1 MSSLYIGI
9 MSGTSLDGI
18 DLVLVRFT
26 QSTDEQLQPELLE
39 SLLCPF
45 PELLRQQLSQL
56 AQTGPDEL
64 ELMGLVEQQLALA
77 YAAAVKQLLAK
88 AKVTPEQIS
97 AIGCHGQTIRHR
109 PYAQYP
115 FTYQIGDMFR
125 LASETQIR
133 VIADFRRKDMAYGGQ
148 GAPLVP
154 AFHKAIFAKP
164 DCYRAILNI
173 GGIAN
178 VTLLN
183 PNQSVR
189 GFDTGPGNGLMDN
202 WIQQQGLGLYDKD
215 GLYAASG
222 SIQQDLLEKLLSDPY
237 FQLQGPKSTGREYF
251 NSSWLAD
258 KIATTKYAPAD
269 VQRTLTRFTAQS
281 IRIALAN
288 EAITELFVCGGGAYN
303 KVLID
308 DLQQQFPNV
317 SIAQTASLG
326 VKADDVE
333 AMAFAWLAF
342 AFDHKIAGNIPEVTG
357 ARKAV
362 VLGAEFSYG

>member
-1 MSSLYIGI
+1 MSGLYIGI

-18 DLVLVRFT
+18 DLVLVRFGK
-26 QSTDEQLQPELLE
+26 SEQNALQPQLLD
-39 SLLCPF
+39 SLLLPF
-45 PELLRQQLSQL
+45 PTQLRQQLNQL
-56 AQTGPDEL
+56 TQSGPDEL

-77 YAAAVKQLLAK
+77 YAEAVNQFLAK
-88 AKVTPEQIS
+88 NKLSPTQIE

-109 PYAQYP
+109 PYAQFP

-125 LASETQIR
+125 LAAETQIR

-154 AFHKAIFAKP
+154 AFHQAIFARP
-164 DCYRAILNI
+164 DSYRAILNI

-178 VTLLN
+178 ITLLQ
-183 PNQSVR
+183 PNQPVR
-189 GFDTGPGNGLMDN
+189 GFDTGPGNGLMDH
-202 WIQQQGLGLYDKD
+202 WIQQQGLGLFDKD

-222 SIQQDLLEKLLSDPY
+222 SIQQDLLANLLSDPY

-251 NSSWLAD
+251 NPQWLAQ
-258 KIATTKYAPAD
+258 KLQAKNYAPAD

-281 IRIALAN
+281 IKVALNN
-288 EAITELFVCGGGAYN
+288 EAIEELFICGGGAYN
-303 KVLID
+303 KVLIN
-308 DLQQQFPNV
+308 DLQQLFPAV
-317 SIAQTASLG
+317 QVRQTASLG

-333 AMAFAWLAF
+333 AMAFAWLAY
-342 AFDHKIAGNIPEVTG
+342 AYDQKIPGNIPDVTG

-362 VLGAEFSYG
+362 VLGAEFSS

>member
-18 DLVLVRFT
+18 DLVLVRFS
-26 QSTDEQLQPELLE
+26 QSAREKTQPELLD

-45 PELLRQQLSQL
+45 PEQLRLQLSQL
-56 AQTGPDEL
+56 AQSGPDEL
-64 ELMGLVEQQLALA
+64 ELMGLVEQQLASA
-77 YAAAVKQLLAK
+77 YADAVKQLLSR
-88 AKVTPEQIS
+88 AKVTPELIS

-109 PYAQYP
+109 PYAAFP

-125 LASETQIR
+125 LAAETQIR
-133 VIADFRRKDMAYGGQ
+133 VVADFRRKDMAYGGQ

-154 AFHKAIFAKP
+154 AFHQAVFANSS
-164 DCYRAILNI
+164 YRAILNI

-178 VTLLN
+178 VTLLQ
-183 PNQSVR
+183 PDHPVR

-215 GLYAASG
+215 GQYAASG
-222 SIQQDLLEKLLSDPY
+222 AIRQDLLADLLSDPY

-251 NSSWLAD
+251 NDLWLEQ
-258 KIATTKYAPAD
+258 KLHNGNYTPAD
-269 VQRTLTRFTAQS
+269 VQRTLTRLTAQS
-281 IRIALAN
+281 IKIALAN
-288 EAITELFVCGGGAYN
+288 EAIEELFVCGGGAYN
-303 KVLID
+303 QVLMD
-308 DLQQQFPNV
+308 DLQQLFPKV
-317 SIAQTASLG
+317 QLEQTANLG

-333 AMAFAWLAF
+333 AMAFAWLAY
-342 AFDHKIAGNIPEVTG
+342 AYDQKIPGNIPEVTG

-362 VLGAEFSYG
+362 VLGAEFSC

>member
-18 DLVLVRFT
+18 DLVLVRFD
-26 QSTDEQLQPELLE
+26 QSAREKLLPELLD

-45 PELLRQQLSQL
+45 PEQLRQQLSQL
-56 AQTGPDEL
+56 AQSGPDEL
-64 ELMGLVEQQLALA
+64 ELLGLVEQQLALA
-77 YAAAVKQLLAK
+77 YADAVKQLLAK
-88 AKVTPEQIS
+88 AKVTPEQIK

-109 PYAQYP
+109 PYAQFP

-125 LASETQIR
+125 LAAETQIR

-154 AFHKAIFAKP
+154 AFHKAIFAEP
-164 DCYRAILNI
+164 NRYRAILNI

-178 VTLLN
+178 VTLLQ
-183 PNQSVR
+183 PNQPVR

-202 WIQQQGLGLYDKD
+202 WIQQQALGLYDKD

-222 SIQQDLLEKLLSDPY
+222 VIQQDLLTDLLSDPY

-251 NSSWLAD
+251 NPQWLAQ
-258 KIATTKYAPAD
+258 KLQGQHHAPAD

-281 IRIALAN
+281 IKIALVN
-288 EAITELFVCGGGAYN
+288 EAIEQLFVCGGGAYN
-303 KVLID
+303 KVLIA
-308 DLQQQFPNV
+308 DLQQLFPAV
-317 SIAQTASLG
+317 QLQQTASLG

-333 AMAFAWLAF
+333 AMAFAWLAY
-342 AFDHKIAGNIPEVTG
+342 AYDHKIPGNIPEVTG
-357 ARKAV
+357 ASKAV
-362 VLGAEFSYG
+362 VLGAEFSS

>member
-18 DLVLVRFT
+18 DLVLVRFGA
-26 QSTDEQLQPELLE
+26 SRFPQLVD

-45 PELLRQQLSQL
+45 PEQLRQQLSQL
-56 AQTGPDEL
+56 AQSGPDEL
-64 ELMGLVEQQLALA
+64 EVMGLVEQQLALA
-77 YAAAVKQLLAK
+77 YADAVKQLLAK
-88 AKVTPEQIS
+88 AKVSPEQIS

-109 PYAQYP
+109 PYAQFP

-125 LASETQIR
+125 LAAETRIR

-154 AFHKAIFAKP
+154 AFHKAIFAEQNS
-164 DCYRAILNI
+164 YRAILNI

-178 VTLLN
+178 VTLLH
-183 PNQSVR
+183 PEQPVR

-202 WIQQQGLGLYDKD
+202 WIQQQSLGLYDKD

-222 SIQQDLLEKLLSDPY
+222 VIQQDLLTDLCSDPY

-251 NSSWLAD
+251 NSEWLAD
-258 KIATTKYAPAD
+258 KLQAKNYNPAD

-281 IRIALAN
+281 IKIALVN
-288 EAITELFVCGGGAYN
+288 EAINELFVCGGGAYN
-303 KVLID
+303 KVLIS
-308 DLQQQFPNV
+308 DLQQLFPTV
-317 SIAQTASLG
+317 QLQQTASLG

-333 AMAFAWLAF
+333 AMAFAWLAY
-342 AFDHKIAGNIPEVTG
+342 AYDHKISGNIPEVTG

-362 VLGAEFSYG
+362 VLGAEFSC

>member
-1 MSSLYIGI
+1 

-18 DLVLVRFT
+18 DLVLVRFSQPT
-26 QSTDEQLQPELLE
+26 PNTLQPELLC

-45 PELLRQQLSQL
+45 PEQLRQQLSQL
-56 AQTGPDEL
+56 AQSGPDEL

-77 YAAAVKQLLAK
+77 YADAVQQLLAK
-88 AKVTPEQIS
+88 AKLPPEQVT

-109 PYAQYP
+109 PYAAYP

-125 LASETQIR
+125 LAAETQIR

-154 AFHKAIFAKP
+154 AFHQAIFAKP
-164 DCYRAILNI
+164 DSYRAILNI

-178 VTLLN
+178 VTLLA
-183 PNQSVR
+183 PSQAVR

-222 SIQQDLLEKLLSDPY
+222 AIQQPLLENLLSDPY

-251 NSSWLAD
+251 NPAWLSN
-258 KIATTKYAPAD
+258 KLQGKVYAPAD
-269 VQRTLTRFTAQS
+269 VQRTLTRFTAES
-281 IRIALAN
+281 ISLALAN
-288 EAITELFVCGGGAYN
+288 EAIEELFVCGGGAYN
-303 KVLID
+303 KVLVS
-308 DLQQQFPNV
+308 DLQQLLSGVEIQ
-317 SIAQTASLG
+317 QTASLG

-333 AMAFAWLAF
+333 AMAFAWLAY
-342 AFDHKIAGNIPEVTG
+342 AYDHQIPGNIPEVTG

-362 VLGAEFSYG
+362 VLGAEFSS

>member
-1 MSSLYIGI
+1 MSNLYIGI

-18 DLVLVRFT
+18 DLVLVRFN
-26 QSTDEQLQPELLE
+26 QSIQEKLQPELLD

-45 PELLRQQLSQL
+45 PEQLRLQLSQL
-56 AQTGPDEL
+56 AQSGPDEL

-77 YAAAVKQLLAK
+77 YADAVKQLLSK
-88 AKVTPEQIS
+88 AKVAPEQIS

-109 PYAQYP
+109 PYAAFP

-125 LASETQIR
+125 LAAETQIR

-164 DCYRAILNI
+164 NSYRAILNI

-178 VTLLN
+178 VTLLQ
-183 PNQSVR
+183 PNQPVR

-202 WIQQQGLGLYDKD
+202 WFQQQNLGLYDED
-215 GLYAASG
+215 GRYAASG
-222 SIQQDLLEKLLSDPY
+222 VLEQDLLKELLSDPY

-251 NSSWLAD
+251 NDVWLEQ
-258 KIATTKYAPAD
+258 KLQNGHYAPAD

-281 IRIALAN
+281 IKIALAH
-288 EAITELFVCGGGAYN
+288 EAMDELFVCGGGAYN
-303 KVLID
+303 QVLMS
-308 DLQQQFPNV
+308 DLQQLFPAV
-317 SIAQTASLG
+317 QLQQTSNLG

-333 AMAFAWLAF
+333 AMAFAWLAY
-342 AFDHKIAGNIPEVTG
+342 AYDQKIPGNIPEVTG

-362 VLGAEFSYG
+362 VLGAEFSC

>member
-1 MSSLYIGI
+1 MSGLYIGI

-18 DLVLVRFT
+18 DLVLVRFG
-26 QSTDEQLQPELLE
+26 QSPTVKLQPELLE
-39 SLLCPF
+39 SLLYPF
-45 PELLRQQLSQL
+45 PTELRQQLSQL
-56 AQTGPDEL
+56 AQSGPDEL
-64 ELMGLVEQQLALA
+64 ELMGLAEQQLAMA
-77 YAAAVKQLLAK
+77 YANAVKQLLAK
-88 AKVTPEQIS
+88 AKVAPEQIS

-109 PYAQYP
+109 PYAQFP

-125 LASETQIR
+125 LAAETQIR

-164 DCYRAILNI
+164 DSYRAILNI

-178 VTLLN
+178 VTLLQ
-183 PNQSVR
+183 PNRPVR

-202 WIQQQGLGLYDKD
+202 WIQQQGLGLYDK
-215 GLYAASG
+215 GGEFAASG
-222 SIQQDLLEKLLSDPY
+222 TIQQDLLAALLSDPY

-251 NSSWLAD
+251 NELWLEQ
-258 KIATTKYAPAD
+258 KLQSRHYAPAD

-281 IRIALAN
+281 IKIALAH
-288 EAITELFVCGGGAYN
+288 EAIAELFICGGGAYN
-303 KVLID
+303 QVLVSD
-308 DLQQQFPNV
+308 LRQLFPALQLQQT
-317 SIAQTASLG
+317 SSLG

-342 AFDHKIAGNIPEVTG
+342 AYDNQIPGNIPEVTG
-357 ARKAV
+357 ASKAV
-362 VLGAEFSYG
+362 ILGVEFSY

>member
-18 DLVLVRFT
+18 DLVLVRFG
-26 QSTDEQLQPELLE
+26 QSAPEKLQPELLD

-45 PELLRQQLSQL
+45 PEQLRQQLSQL
-56 AQTGPDEL
+56 AQSGPDEL
-64 ELMGLVEQQLALA
+64 EVMGLVEQKLALA
-77 YAAAVKQLLAK
+77 YADAVKQLLAK
-88 AKVTPEQIS
+88 AKVIPEQIS

-109 PYAQYP
+109 PYSQFP

-125 LASETQIR
+125 LAAETQIR

-154 AFHKAIFAKP
+154 AFHKAIFAEP
-164 DCYRAILNI
+164 NSYRAILNI

-178 VTLLN
+178 VTLLQ
-183 PNQSVR
+183 PNQPVR

-215 GLYAASG
+215 GMYAASG
-222 SIQQDLLEKLLSDPY
+222 VIQQDLLTDLCSDPY

-251 NSSWLAD
+251 NDLWLAQ
-258 KIATTKYAPAD
+258 KLHAKNYTPAD

-281 IRIALAN
+281 IKIALVN
-288 EAITELFVCGGGAYN
+288 EAINELFVCGGGAYN
-303 KVLID
+303 KVLIS
-308 DLQQQFPNV
+308 DLQQLFPAV
-317 SIAQTASLG
+317 QLQQTASLG

-333 AMAFAWLAF
+333 AMAFAWLAY
-342 AFDHKIAGNIPEVTG
+342 AYDHKIPGNIPEVTG

-362 VLGAEFSYG
+362 ILGAEFSC

>member
-18 DLVLVRFT
+18 DLVLVRFG
-26 QSTDEQLQPELLE
+26 QSPFPQLAE

-45 PELLRQQLSQL
+45 PEQLRQHLSQL

-77 YAAAVKQLLAK
+77 YADAVKLLLAK
-88 AKVTPEQIS
+88 AKVTPEQVK
-97 AIGCHGQTIRHR
+97 AIGCHGQTVRHR
-109 PYAQYP
+109 PYAQFP

-125 LASETQIR
+125 LAAETQIR

-154 AFHKAIFAKP
+154 AFHKAIFAEP
-164 DCYRAILNI
+164 NSYRAILNI

-178 VTLLN
+178 VTLLQ
-183 PNQSVR
+183 PNRPVR

-202 WIQQQGLGLYDKD
+202 WIQQQGLGLYDED
-215 GLYAASG
+215 GVYAASG
-222 SIQQDLLEKLLSDPY
+222 AIQQDLLTDLLSDPY

-251 NSSWLAD
+251 NSQWLAN
-258 KIATTKYAPAD
+258 KLRGKTYFPAD

-281 IRIALAN
+281 IKIALSH
-288 EAITELFVCGGGAYN
+288 EAVEELFVCGGGAYN
-303 KVLID
+303 KVLIS
-308 DLQQQFPNV
+308 DLQQLFPAAQ
-317 SIAQTASLG
+317 IQQTASLG
-326 VKADDVE
+326 IKADDVE
-333 AMAFAWLAF
+333 AMAFAWLAY
-342 AFDHKIAGNIPEVTG
+342 AYDQNIPGNIPEVTG

-362 VLGAEFSYG
+362 VLGVEFSC

>member
-1 MSSLYIGI
+1 MSGLYIGI

-18 DLVLVRFT
+18 DLVLVRF
-26 QSTDEQLQPELLE
+26 SGSHFPQLVDA
-39 SLLCPF
+39 LLCPF
-45 PELLRQQLSQL
+45 PEQLRLQLSQL
-56 AQTGPDEL
+56 AQSGPDEL
-64 ELMGLVEQQLALA
+64 ERMGLVEQQLALA
-77 YAAAVKQLLAK
+77 YANAVKQLLDK

-109 PYAQYP
+109 PYAQFP

-125 LASETQIR
+125 LAAETQIR
-133 VIADFRRKDMAYGGQ
+133 VIADFRRKDMVYGGQ

-154 AFHKAIFAKP
+154 AFHQAIFAIP
-164 DCYRAILNI
+164 NSYRAILNI

-178 VTLLN
+178 VTLLQ
-183 PNQSVR
+183 PGKPVR

-222 SIQQDLLEKLLSDPY
+222 TIQQDLLTALLSDPY

-251 NSSWLAD
+251 NAGWLSD
-258 KIATTKYAPAD
+258 KLQARQHAPAD

-281 IRIALAN
+281 IKIALAN
-288 EAITELFVCGGGAYN
+288 ESINELFVCGGGAYN
-303 KVLID
+303 KVLVE
-308 DLQQQFPNV
+308 DLQQLFPAV
-317 SIAQTASLG
+317 QLQQTSSLG

-333 AMAFAWLAF
+333 AMAFAWLAY
-342 AFDHKIAGNIPEVTG
+342 AYDHKIPGNIPEVTG
-357 ARKAV
+357 ASKAV
-362 VLGAEFSYG
+362 VLGAEFSC

>member
-18 DLVLVRFT
+18 DLVLVRFD
-26 QSTDEQLQPELLE
+26 QSAPEKLQPVLLN

-45 PELLRQQLSQL
+45 PEQLRQQLSQL
-56 AQTGPDEL
+56 AQSGPDEL

-77 YAAAVKQLLAK
+77 YADAVQQLLSK
-88 AKVTPEQIS
+88 ANVTPEQIT

-109 PYAQYP
+109 PYAQFP

-125 LASETQIR
+125 LAAETQIR

-154 AFHKAIFAKP
+154 AFHQAIFAKP
-164 DCYRAILNI
+164 NSYRAILNI

-178 VTLLN
+178 VTLLQ
-183 PNQSVR
+183 PNQLVR

-222 SIQQDLLEKLLSDPY
+222 AIQQDLLTNLLSDRY

-251 NSSWLAD
+251 NAEWLAQ
-258 KIATTKYAPAD
+258 KLQAENYAPAD
-269 VQRTLTRFTAQS
+269 VQRTLTRFTAES
-281 IRIALAN
+281 IKIALVN
-288 EAITELFVCGGGAYN
+288 EAINELFVCGGGAYN
-303 KVLID
+303 KVLIS
-308 DLQQQFPNV
+308 DLQQLFPKV
-317 SIAQTASLG
+317 QLQQTASLG

-333 AMAFAWLAF
+333 AMAFAWLAY
-342 AFDHKIAGNIPEVTG
+342 AYDNKIAGNIPEVTG
-357 ARKAV
+357 ASKAV
-362 VLGAEFSYG
+362 VLGVEFSV

>member
-18 DLVLVRFT
+18 DLVLVRFGPRP
-26 QSTDEQLQPELLE
+26 QDKLQPELLD

-45 PELLRQQLSQL
+45 SELLRQQLSQL
-56 AQTGPDEL
+56 AQSGPNEL
-64 ELMGLVEQQLALA
+64 ELMGQAEQQLALA
-77 YAAAVKQLLAK
+77 YADAVKQLLAK
-88 AKVTPEQIS
+88 AKVAAEQIS

-109 PYAQYP
+109 PYAQFP

-125 LASETQIR
+125 LAAQTQIR

-164 DCYRAILNI
+164 DSYRAILNI

-178 VTLLN
+178 ITLLQ
-183 PNQSVR
+183 PNMPVR

-202 WIQQQGLGLYDKD
+202 WIQQQGLGLFDKD

-222 SIQQDLLEKLLSDPY
+222 VVQQDLLANLLSDPY

-251 NSSWLAD
+251 NPQWLAH
-258 KIATTKYAPAD
+258 KLLANNYAAAD
-269 VQRTLTRFTAQS
+269 VQRTLTRFTAES
-281 IRIALAN
+281 IKIALVN
-288 EAITELFVCGGGAYN
+288 ETIEELFVCGGGAYN
-303 KVLID
+303 KVLFS
-308 DLQQQFPNV
+308 DLQQLLPAVRLQ
-317 SIAQTASLG
+317 QTASLG
-326 VKADDVE
+326 IKADDVE
-333 AMAFAWLAF
+333 AMAFAWLAY
-342 AFDHKIAGNIPEVTG
+342 AYDHKIPGNIPEVTG

-362 VLGAEFSYG
+362 VLGAEFTY

>member
-1 MSSLYIGI
+1 MSGLYIGI

-18 DLVLVRFT
+18 DLVLVRFD
-26 QSTDEQLQPELLE
+26 QSAQRKLRPELLH

-56 AQTGPDEL
+56 SQSGSDEI
-64 ELMGLVEQQLALA
+64 ELLGLVEQQLALA
-77 YAAAVKQLLAK
+77 YADAVKQLLAN

-109 PYAQYP
+109 PYATYP

-125 LASETQIR
+125 LAAETQIR

-154 AFHKAIFAKP
+154 AFHKAIFTKP
-164 DCYRAILNI
+164 DSYRAILNI

-178 VTLLN
+178 VTLLE
-183 PNQSVR
+183 PNQPVR
-189 GFDTGPGNGLMDN
+189 GFDTGPGNALMDN

-222 SIQQDLLEKLLSDPY
+222 TIQQPLLENLLSDPY

-251 NSSWLAD
+251 NPEWLSSQLGEQQ
-258 KIATTKYAPAD
+258 YAPAD
-269 VQRTLTRFTAQS
+269 VQRTLTRFTAES
-281 IRIALAN
+281 IRLALAS
-288 EAITELFVCGGGAYN
+288 EAIEELFVCGGGAYN
-303 KVLID
+303 KVLVS
-308 DLQQQFPNV
+308 DLQLLLPSVEIQ
-317 SIAQTASLG
+317 QTASLG

-333 AMAFAWLAF
+333 AMAFAWLAY
-342 AFDHKIAGNIPEVTG
+342 AYDQKIPGNIPEVTG

-362 VLGAEFSYG
+362 VLGAEFSN

>member
-18 DLVLVRFT
+18 DLVLVRFSQPT
-26 QSTDEQLQPELLE
+26 QNSLQPELLD

-45 PELLRQQLSQL
+45 PDQLRQQLSQL
-56 AQTGPDEL
+56 AQSGPDEL

-77 YAAAVKQLLAK
+77 YADAVKQLLAK
-88 AKVTPEQIS
+88 AKVSPEQIQ

-109 PYAQYP
+109 PYAQFP

-125 LASETQIR
+125 LAAETQIR

-178 VTLLN
+178 VTLLQ

-202 WIQQQGLGLYDKD
+202 WIQQQGLGLFDKD

-222 SIQQDLLEKLLSDPY
+222 SIQQDLLESLLSDPY

-251 NSSWLAD
+251 NAEWLAQ
-258 KIATTKYAPAD
+258 KLQKKNYAAAD

-281 IRIALAN
+281 IKIALNN

-303 KVLID
+303 KVLIS
-308 DLQQQFPNV
+308 DLRQLFPGV
-317 SIAQTASLG
+317 QLQQTASLG

-333 AMAFAWLAF
+333 AMAFAWLAY
-342 AFDHKIAGNIPEVTG
+342 AYDQKIPGNIPDVTG

-362 VLGAEFSYG
+362 VLGAEFSS

>member
-18 DLVLVRFT
+18 DLVLVRFGD
-26 QSTDEQLQPELLE
+26 SRFPQLIDT
-39 SLLCPF
+39 LLCPF
-45 PELLRQQLSQL
+45 PEQLRQQLSQL
-56 AQTGPDEL
+56 AQSGPDEL

-77 YAAAVKQLLAK
+77 YADAVKELLAK

-109 PYAQYP
+109 PYAQFP

-125 LASETQIR
+125 LAAETQIR

-154 AFHKAIFAKP
+154 AFHQAIFAEP
-164 DCYRAILNI
+164 HSYRAILNI

-178 VTLLN
+178 VTLLQ
-183 PNQSVR
+183 PKQPVR
-189 GFDTGPGNGLMDN
+189 GFDTGPGNALLDN

-222 SIQQDLLEKLLSDPY
+222 AIQQDLLAALCSDPY

-251 NSSWLAD
+251 NPQWLAQ
-258 KIATTKYAPAD
+258 KLQGQHHAPAD
-269 VQRTLTRFTAQS
+269 VQRTLTRFTAES
-281 IRIALAN
+281 IKIALVN
-288 EAITELFVCGGGAYN
+288 EAIKELFVCGGGAYN
-303 KVLID
+303 KVLIA
-308 DLQQQFPNV
+308 DLQQLFPAV
-317 SIAQTASLG
+317 QLQQTASLG

-333 AMAFAWLAF
+333 AMAFAWLAY
-342 AFDHKIAGNIPEVTG
+342 AYDHNIPGNIPEVTG
-357 ARKAV
+357 ASKAV
-362 VLGAEFSYG
+362 VLGAEFSC

>member
-18 DLVLVRFT
+18 DLVLVRFG
-26 QSTDEQLQPELLE
+26 DNRFPQLID

-45 PELLRQQLSQL
+45 PEQLRQQLSQL
-56 AQTGPDEL
+56 AQSGPDEL

-77 YAAAVKQLLAK
+77 YADSVKELLAK
-88 AKVTPEQIS
+88 TKLSPEQIS

-109 PYAQYP
+109 PYASFP

-125 LASETQIR
+125 LAAETQIR

-154 AFHKAIFAKP
+154 AFHKAIFAEP
-164 DCYRAILNI
+164 NSYRAILNI

-178 VTLLN
+178 VTLLH
-183 PNQSVR
+183 PNQPVR

-222 SIQQDLLEKLLSDPY
+222 VIQQDLL
-237 FQLQGPKSTGREYF
+237 
-251 NSSWLAD
+251 
-258 KIATTKYAPAD
+258 
-269 VQRTLTRFTAQS
+269 TA
-281 IRIALAN
+281 L
-288 EAITELFVCGGGAYN
+288 
-303 KVLID
+303 
-308 DLQQQFPNV
+308 
-317 SIAQTASLG
+317 
-326 VKADDVE
+326 
-333 AMAFAWLAF
+333 
-342 AFDHKIAGNIPEVTG
+342 
-357 ARKAV
+357 
-362 VLGAEFSYG
+362 

>member
-1 MSSLYIGI
+1 MSGLYIGI

-18 DLVLVRFT
+18 DLVLVRFG
-26 QSTDEQLQPELLE
+26 QSTAVKLQPELLN

-45 PELLRQQLSQL
+45 PEQLRQQLSQL
-56 AQTGPDEL
+56 AQSGPDEL

-77 YAAAVKQLLAK
+77 YADAVQQLLSK
-88 AKVTPEQIS
+88 AKVTPEQIT

-109 PYAQYP
+109 PYAQFP

-125 LASETQIR
+125 LAAETQIR

-154 AFHKAIFAKP
+154 AFHQAIFAKP
-164 DCYRAILNI
+164 NSYRAILNI

-178 VTLLN
+178 VTLLQH
-183 PNQSVR
+183 NQPVR

-202 WIQQQGLGLYDKD
+202 WIQQQALGLYDKD

-222 SIQQDLLEKLLSDPY
+222 AIQQDLLTNLLSDPY

-251 NSSWLAD
+251 NAEWLAQ
-258 KIATTKYAPAD
+258 KLQAENYAPAD
-269 VQRTLTRFTAQS
+269 VQRTLTRFTAES
-281 IRIALAN
+281 IKIALLN
-288 EAITELFVCGGGAYN
+288 EAIEELFVCGGGAYN
-303 KVLID
+303 KVLIS
-308 DLQQQFPNV
+308 DLQQLFPKV
-317 SIAQTASLG
+317 QLQQTSSLG

-333 AMAFAWLAF
+333 AMAFAWLAY
-342 AFDHKIAGNIPEVTG
+342 AYDNQIAGNIPEVTG
-357 ARKAV
+357 ASKAV
-362 VLGAEFSYG
+362 VLGVEFSI

>member
-1 MSSLYIGI
+1 MSGLYIGI

-18 DLVLVRFT
+18 DLVLVRFG
-26 QSTDEQLQPELLE
+26 QSTAVKLQPELLN

-45 PELLRQQLSQL
+45 PEQLRQQLSQL
-56 AQTGPDEL
+56 AQSGPDEL

-77 YAAAVKQLLAK
+77 YADAVQQLLSK
-88 AKVTPEQIS
+88 AKVTPEQIT

-109 PYAQYP
+109 PYAQFP

-125 LASETQIR
+125 LAAETQIR

-154 AFHKAIFAKP
+154 AFHQAIFAKP
-164 DCYRAILNI
+164 NSYRAILNI

-178 VTLLN
+178 VTLLQ
-183 PNQSVR
+183 PNQPVR

-202 WIQQQGLGLYDKD
+202 WIQQQALGLYDKD

-222 SIQQDLLEKLLSDPY
+222 AIQQDLLTNLLSDPY

-251 NSSWLAD
+251 NAEWLAQ
-258 KIATTKYAPAD
+258 KLQAENYAPAD
-269 VQRTLTRFTAQS
+269 VQRTLTRFTAES
-281 IRIALAN
+281 IKIALLN
-288 EAITELFVCGGGAYN
+288 EAIEELFVCGGGAYN
-303 KVLID
+303 KVLIS
-308 DLQQQFPNV
+308 DLQQLFPKV
-317 SIAQTASLG
+317 QLQQTSSLG

-333 AMAFAWLAF
+333 AMAFAWLAY
-342 AFDHKIAGNIPEVTG
+342 AYDNQIAGNIPEVTG
-357 ARKAV
+357 ASKAV
-362 VLGAEFSYG
+362 VLGVEFSI